1 MIKFLA
7 FLLILCIMFGVE
19 ATRSFIFGTFGFIF
33 WTIAI
38 LAGIGLLIDLFK
50 DKRTPEQKEAD
61 EKKKK
66 EAELADKGDKR
77 SNTIAYI
84 ILALFII
91 VCFVFVFA
99 FGRLK

>member
-66 EAELADKGDKR
+66 EAELAAKGDKR

-84 ILALFII
+84 ILVLFII
-91 VCFVFVFA
+91 TCFVFVFA

>member
-66 EAELADKGDKR
+66 EAELAAKGDKK
-77 SNTIAYI
+77 SNIIAYI
-84 ILALFII
+84 LLALFFVAIGI
-91 VCFVFVFA
+91 VIF
-99 FGRLK
+99 LDISK